1 MKSLSFAAVV
11 FGTLLLFSPV
21 GAQQPATKGIH
32 QPGQGTVQ
40 QMPGMMDQTKMIE
53 QIKAEDARLQMLTDR
68 MKSARGEEKVGAMQD
83 VVSELV
89 ANQMTLHQHMMMHLM
104 SQTPDK

>member
-11 FGTLLLFSPV
+11 FGTLLLLSPV
-21 GAQQPATKGIH
+21 GAQQSATQGVH
-32 QPGQGTVQ
+32 QPGRGAMQ
-40 QMPGMMDQTKMIE
+40 QMPGMMDQNKMME
-53 QIKAEDARLQMLTDR
+53 QMKAEDARLQILADR

-83 VVSELV
+83 VVNELV
-89 ANQMTLHQHMMMHLM
+89 ANQLTLHQHMMMHMM